1 MSSETKPSPTRR
13 EQRVSGIVGIV
24 ILVAIAAMGVPVLI
38 KQNKAAARTKA
49 LGNIRQI
56 GMSLFEFGSDYGRFP
71 DDATA
76 LKIPEKQ
83 RAGYKLTGDHSNDY
97 FCQLI
102 VVGLKSEQPFWCK
115 TSLSPK
121 KPDDDYSPAK
131 ALQAGEVGYSYIMRA
146 SGIGQSSSGDPSRPV
161 VVAPSRGSAADW
173 TFDWDAYEGRA
184 IVLKLD
190 NSAAAHNIDFET
202 GFIMTG
208 VKGRFIHTTGADTGW
223 GGMTPV
229 LKAPATNGK

>member
-1 MSSETKPSPTRR
+1 MSSEAKPSPTRR

-24 ILVAIAAMGVPVLI
+24 ILAAIAAASIPVVI
-38 KQNKAAARTKA
+38 RQKKAADRTTA
-49 LGNIRQI
+49 LSNIRQI
-56 GMSLFEFGSDYGRFP
+56 GMSLFEFGSEYGSFP
-71 DDATA
+71 DDRTA
-76 LKIPEKQ
+76 PEVQKKTKTTL
-83 RAGYKLTGDHSNDY
+83 KLTGDHSNDY
-97 FCQLI
+97 FRQLI
-102 VVGLKSEQPFWCK
+102 AVGLKSERPFWCK
-115 TSLSPK
+115 TSFSPK

-131 ALQAGEVGYSYIMRA
+131 ALQAGEVGYSYIMA
-146 SGIGQSSSGDPSRPV
+146 GPGEGQNTSGDPRRPLA
-161 VVAPSRGSAADW
+161 VAPSYQAQADW

-223 GGMTPV
+223 GGTTPV
-229 LKAPATNGK
+229 LKAPATKAK